1 MNNLKFFA
9 GMLVFGSLWG
19 FSECIIGPMFSDAGL
34 PSGMIMTGFFA
45 LTFLVMS
52 RRLYPH
58 YGMQAGMGLVAG
70 SLRMINPFGG
80 CHLCSALAIMAEG
93 MIFEL
98 IFYSTTT
105 FDFKNLNT
113 WTNKIGLGIV
123 SAYTVYVGGYI
134 VTQILTPLTY
144 GQFYIQNLIAM
155 MPQYLARGLPVAFIG
170 AITVPLALSVK
181 NVKLTVKDAWYYPT
195 TLGISAFCW
204 IFVIANWFIFT
215 M

>member
-1 MNNLKFFA
+1 MTNLKFLA

-19 FSECIIGPMFSDAGL
+19 FSECIIGPLFSDAGL

-58 YGMQAGMGLVAG
+58 YGMQVGMGLIAG

-105 FDFKNLNT
+105 LDFKNLES
-113 WTNKIGLGIV
+113 WTNKIGLGV
-123 SAYTVYVGGYI
+123 STAYLVYVGGYI
-134 VTQILTPLTY
+134 VTQILTPLSY
-144 GQFYIQNLIAM
+144 GQFYISNLIAM
-155 MPQYLARGLPVAFIG
+155 MPQYLARGLPVSFIG
-170 AITVPLALSVK
+170 AVTVPIVLSAK
-181 NVKLTVKDAWYYPT
+181 NLKITLNDTWYYPA
-195 TLGISAFCW
+195 TLGVSAFCW
-204 IFVIANWFIFT
+204 IFVISTWVILGT
-215 M
+215 

>member
-1 MNNLKFFA
+1 MNNLKFLA
-9 GMLVFGSLWG
+9 GILVFGSIWG
-19 FSECIIGPMFSDAGL
+19 FSECIIGPLFSDAGL

-45 LTFLVMS
+45 LVFMTMS
-52 RRLYPH
+52 RRLYPQ

-93 MIFEL
+93 IIFEL

-105 FDFKNLNT
+105 IDLENLNT
-113 WTNKIGLGIV
+113 WTNKISLGIF
-123 SAYTVYVGGYI
+123 SAYVVYVGGYI
-134 VTQILTPLTY
+134 VTQILTPLTF
-144 GQFYIQNLIAM
+144 GQFYISNLIAM

-170 AITVPLALSVK
+170 AVTVPLALSIK
-181 NVKLTVKDAWYYPT
+181 NVKLTMKDSWYYPAT
-195 TLGISAFCW
+195 IGITAFCW

-215 M
+215 F